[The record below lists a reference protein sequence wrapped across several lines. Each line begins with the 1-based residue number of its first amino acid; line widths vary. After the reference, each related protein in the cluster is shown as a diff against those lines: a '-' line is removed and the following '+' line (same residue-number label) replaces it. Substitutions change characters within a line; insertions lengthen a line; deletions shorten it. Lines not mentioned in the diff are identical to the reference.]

1 MSVFDRVFNLVKSNF
16 DRTPL
21 EDLTTE
27 FLAGVLE
34 SEQELLN
41 SFVNEVLQIAGSEY
55 SLFTQKTYKSD
66 EDVHDE
72 NQRFRRIDM
81 VFSNRDNLIF
91 LENKIE
97 SAEETDQLKTYA
109 NILRKE
115 KSEGNYY
122 LRYCTKYYDPKNPKD
137 YGDRNIF
144 FQFRWSQVATFFQN
158 CQKQNPLVRE
168 FPVFLRRHGMGQIE
182 SFKEEDRSTMQFVLT
197 TLEKMHQTCE
207 SISQSFEKYFRDIP
221 KKSWADQIR
230 FRNRYGIVSKHG
242 VFIENS
248 SIFVGFN
255 FDKDLSKEA
264 PVLQVLLWCK
274 SDNDLAIL
282 DLAKQE
288 KFECYDWRADG
299 IGISVEKPLSNFIIL
314 ENQSAEINRWFE
326 TKMKMIDKF
335 IVNKLSQYSNK

>member
-109 NILRKE
+109 NILKKE
-115 KSEGNYY
+115 KPEGNYY
-122 LRYCTKYYDPKNPKD
+122 LRYCTKYYDPKNPED

-158 CQKQNPLVRE
+158 YQKQNPLIRE

-182 SFKEEDRSTMQFVLT
+182 SFKEEDRETMQFVFT
-197 TLEKMHQTCE
+197 TLEKMHQTLELITE
-207 SISQSFEKYFRDIP
+207 SFKKYFGDIP
-221 KKSWADQIR
+221 KKSWAEQIL
-230 FRNRYGIVSKHG
+230 FRNRYGIVSKHEI
-242 VFIENS
+242 FIDNS
-248 SIFVGFN
+248 SVFVGFSFAKHLN
-255 FDKDLSKEA
+255 KEA
-264 PVLQVLLWCK
+264 PVLQILLWCK
-274 SDNDLAIL
+274 SDNDSAIL
-282 DLAKQE
+282 DHANQE
-288 KFECYDWRADG
+288 GFRPYNWGADG
-299 IGISVEKPLSNFIIL
+299 IGISVEEPLSNFINI
-314 ENQSAEINRWFE
+314 ENQSTEINRWFE
-326 TKMKMIDKF
+326 KKMKMFDKF
-335 IVNKLSQYSNK
+335 IVNSLSQYNNK